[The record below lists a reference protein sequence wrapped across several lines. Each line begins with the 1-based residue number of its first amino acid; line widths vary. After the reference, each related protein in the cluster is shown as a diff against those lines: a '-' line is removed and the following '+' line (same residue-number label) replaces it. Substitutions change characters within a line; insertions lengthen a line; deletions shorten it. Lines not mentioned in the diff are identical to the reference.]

1 MVVKTPVELGWYKI
15 LSNCGVVKLKIEKK
29 FESSSRQHERY
40 KHISSINAE
49 KLYHFSSF
57 YNDFTAIRK
66 EYFPNST
73 TPISTIIICRG

>member
-40 KHISSINAE
+40 KQLNIFQASMLRNYTIFLASITISPQYVKNTSQIQPHQSAP
-49 KLYHFSSF
+49 S
-57 YNDFTAIRK
+57 
-66 EYFPNST
+66 
-73 TPISTIIICRG
+73 